1 MPVNPWCRARGAYF
15 GRGFWRRSGLWYD
28 PFRQPSPAEE
38 MGYLEEMARQL
49 EEDLKSIKEQIDKLR
64 STQ

>member
-1 MPVNPWCRARGAYF
+1 MI
-15 GRGFWRRSGLWYD
+15 
-28 PFRQPSPAEE
+28 PSTAFPAEE